1 MVRTLSH
8 SDCWRSKGI
17 CVSLAREVER
27 SAISSSLVATEA
39 AAAQSL
45 AGRRKRVMVAMAA
58 VERIDLLDNAVD
70 DDSWGLI
77 PDDGEGCSKECRVVV
92 GAASTSD
99 FAVGDFF

>member
-1 MVRTLSH
+1 
-8 SDCWRSKGI
+8 
-17 CVSLAREVER
+17 
-27 SAISSSLVATEA
+27 
-39 AAAQSL
+39 
-45 AGRRKRVMVAMAA
+45 MVAMAA